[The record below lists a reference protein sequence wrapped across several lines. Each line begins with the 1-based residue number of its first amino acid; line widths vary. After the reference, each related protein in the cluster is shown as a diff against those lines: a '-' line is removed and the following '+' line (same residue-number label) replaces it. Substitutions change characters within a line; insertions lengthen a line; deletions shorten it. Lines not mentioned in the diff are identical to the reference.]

1 MWTVIYLARNKEN
14 AVALQNALEKEG
26 ILVKIRATCKDGAE
40 GENCYEVLVPGA
52 EVEEAH
58 GIIIDIGF

>member
-14 AVALQNALEKEG
+14 AVALQNALEGEG
-26 ILVKIRATCKDGAE
+26 ILVKIRTTCKDGSE
-40 GENCYEVLVPGA
+40 DENCYEVLVPAA